1 MLTILIGLILLL
13 LALFGTPL
21 FAIISMIALLAF
33 YFADIDVMVV
43 IIELYRLASSP
54 VLLAIPLFTFAGY
67 LLAESKTPQRLVNL
81 SRAVLG
87 WIPGGLAI
95 VTLLSCAIFT
105 AFTGASGVTII
116 ALGGLL
122 YPVLMQDNY
131 PERFSLGI
139 LTASGSLGLLFPP
152 SLPIILYGLVSG
164 VGIDK
169 LFLAGILPGILM
181 IILLSLYSVF
191 VVKDKNLSTIP
202 FSWRKFF
209 AAIRE
214 ASWEIPL
221 PFIILIGMYGGFF
234 TATETAAVTAFY
246 VFVIEVFIYRDIKIR
261 SDLSRVMRESMVL
274 VGGILVILGA
284 ALGLANYLVDAE
296 IPNKIFDFMKLF
308 IKSKALFLI
317 SLNIFLLIVGFMMD
331 IFSAIMVVVPL
342 IIPIANNFG
351 VDPVHLG
358 IIFLANLEI
367 GYLTPPVGLNLFI
380 SSFRFNRPILKL
392 YTASLPFLLIL
403 LIALILITYIPD
415 LSLWLVNIFSAPG

>member
-1 MLTILIGLILLL
+1 
-13 LALFGTPL
+13 
-21 FAIISMIALLAF
+21 
-33 YFADIDVMVV
+33 
-43 IIELYRLASSP
+43 
-54 VLLAIPLFTFAGY
+54 
-67 LLAESKTPQRLVNL
+67 
-81 SRAVLG
+81 
-87 WIPGGLAI
+87 
-95 VTLLSCAIFT
+95 
-105 AFTGASGVTII
+105 
-116 ALGGLL
+116 
-122 YPVLMQDNY
+122 
-131 PERFSLGI
+131 
-139 LTASGSLGLLFPP
+139 
-152 SLPIILYGLVSG
+152 LVSG

-191 VVKDKNLSTIP
+191 VVKDRNLSTIP

-209 AAIRE
+209 SAIRE

-246 VFVIEVFIYRDIKIR
+246 VFIIEVFIYRDIKIK
-261 SDLSRVMRESMVL
+261 SDLPRVMRESMVL

-296 IPNKIFDFMKLF
+296 IPNKIFDFMKIF

-415 LSLWLVNIFSAPG
+415 LSLWLVHLFSTPG